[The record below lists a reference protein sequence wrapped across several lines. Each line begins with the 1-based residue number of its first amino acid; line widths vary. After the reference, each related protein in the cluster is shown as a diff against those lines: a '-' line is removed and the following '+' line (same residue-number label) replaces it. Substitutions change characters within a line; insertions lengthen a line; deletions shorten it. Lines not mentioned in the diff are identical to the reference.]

1 MYRCIETKVQVMNS
15 SIQYGSKKI
24 DFHLI
29 FSDRKS
35 LGVKVNPDLSV
46 QVTAP
51 ENASLDTV
59 EEKVKNKASWIIKQQ
74 NYFQKFHPMTPP
86 KKYIS
91 GETHL
96 YLGRQYRL
104 KIHRSLRQEVKLK
117 EGFIN
122 IYIKS
127 HSEGELINNILDE
140 WYKERARIIF
150 TEIFDKLTIELKKR
164 KISPDTF
171 IIRNM
176 KKRWGSCTPGKKII
190 VNPEL
195 IKAPMRCIEYVFV
208 HEMCHLK
215 YYNHSE
221 SFYKLQSSIMSD
233 WKFWKNKLEI
243 IMS

>member
-1 MYRCIETKVQVMNS
+1 MNE

-51 ENASLDTV
+51 IKTNITQV
-59 EEKVKNKASWIIKQQ
+59 KVKLKKKAAWIIRQQ
-74 NYFQKFHPMTPP
+74 NYFQKYHPMTPTR
-86 KKYIS
+86 KYIS

-96 YLGRQYRL
+96 YLGRRYRL
-104 KIHRSLRQEVKLK
+104 KIHQALKPEVKIK
-117 EGFIN
+117 DGFIN
-122 IYIKS
+122 VY
-127 HSEGELINNILDE
+127 INNYSSKDQVKKVLHG
-140 WYKERARIIF
+140 WYRERAEIIF
-150 TEIFDKLTIELKKR
+150 NEIYDNVSKEFKR
-164 KISPDTF
+164 KNISSDIF

-176 KKRWGSCTPGKKII
+176 KKRWGSCTPDKRII
-190 VNPEL
+190 INTEL
-195 IKAPMRCIEYVFV
+195 IKAPKGCIEYVIV

-215 YYNHSE
+215 YSNHGD
-221 SFYKLQSSIMSD
+221 SFYRLQNKIMPN
-233 WKFWKNKLEI
+233 WKFWKDKLEL